1 MYSFNVVL
9 CVELRGEPQRTAH
22 DRTPPKTH
30 ISRMHEANVTAHVD
44 FNQPLTLRAV
54 AVVDT
59 LPFLQN
65 GVKFQSQ

>member
-9 CVELRGEPQRTAH
+9 CVELRGEPQRTAQ

-30 ISRMHEANVTAHVD
+30 ICRMHEANVTAHVD
-44 FNQPLTLRAV
+44 FDKPLTLRAV

-59 LPFLQN
+59 FPLLQD
-65 GVKFQSQ
+65 GV